1 MDSAAD
7 IAFWNTQMHLILE
20 KVEGKTADT
29 ATSHQAAPAGQKA
42 CRYQLI
48 AFISFRSKHDTGY
61 RTYCLCFN
69 IRKFIWVSG
78 WSANIFLSLE

>member
-1 MDSAAD
+1 VQSDSSRMPWQTFRLNFLQLFQGMDSAAD

-42 CRYQLI
+42 CRYQ
-48 AFISFRSKHDTGY
+48 
-61 RTYCLCFN
+61 
-69 IRKFIWVSG
+69 
-78 WSANIFLSLE
+78 